1 MVGSLPQSC
10 ARLLTIWRRRVA
22 EALVSYAP
30 PSRERSRI
38 EPMDLWRRWEA
49 MKSQRALWEFDWQ
62 DIVNYLIPGANDIL
76 FWRAPGMSR
85 TEYIFDS
92 RVLTYPQTLAANMQG
107 AVTNPALQWFRL
119 KFRLEAL
126 NQLQHVNGWLQACDE
141 TMLDVYNASNFYQ
154 AAHTFYVNLGGF
166 GTAAMFCTAR
176 RGTLGVH
183 LQFKTLPTGSYC
195 IAENSDGRVDTLF
208 RECWFSPRQAY
219 QQFGEGV
226 SARTIERMGQAAQM
240 DVPERYLHAVYP
252 REERRSTK
260 VDNRN
265 MPYISVY
272 LDCET
277 KEIVQETGFEEFPY
291 VVSRWE
297 TLSNAPWGFGP
308 GHLALP
314 DVRVLNALT
323 ELNLEQLILWARPPL
338 KMLREGVI
346 GNVSLEPWALN
357 VVSQADALSTLD
369 VTGRPDLIQ
378 IDKADLRQSLR
389 DIFFIDALQGLPPP
403 EASQMTAFEV
413 AQRIEQM
420 QRLMGPAFTRLLSEM
435 LDPLA
440 DRVFGLL
447 LRGRALP
454 FPPQEVLDA
463 ARQNAGQLD
472 VEYEG
477 PLARA
482 QRGTDLR
489 AIGDVV
495 NMGGQIV
502 GLRQD
507 ADVLDNI
514 DWDKAYRHA
523 AGVAGIPRALL
534 RDARD
539 VVILRQVRTQQQQQL
554 QQAEAQRQDAAAMGR
569 VAPAVQALH
578 QASQP
583 AMAA

>member
-1 MVGSLPQSC
+1 MAELSAVR
-10 ARLLTIWRRRVA
+10 ATVLTSSKVNA
-22 EALVSYAP
+22 
-30 PSRERSRI
+30 
-38 EPMDLWRRWEA
+38 MDLWRRWEA
-49 MKSQRALWEFDWQ
+49 MKSARALWEFDYQ
-62 DIVNYLIPGANDIL
+62 DIINYLIPGADDIL
-76 FWRAPGMSR
+76 HWRAPGMSR

-119 KFRLEAL
+119 KFRLDAL
-126 NQLQHVNGWLQACDE
+126 NKMQHVNGWLQACDE

-154 AAHTFYVNLGGF
+154 ASHTYYVNLGGF
-166 GTAAMFCTAR
+166 GTAAMYCTAR
-176 RGTLGVH
+176 RHAPGVH
-183 LQFKTLPTGSYC
+183 LQFKTLATGTYG

-219 QQFGEGV
+219 QLFGEGV
-226 SARTIERMGQAAQM
+226 SARTIERMHQPQAM
-240 DVPERYLHAVYP
+240 DTPERYLHAVYP
-252 REERRSTK
+252 REGRRPNK

-265 MPYISVY
+265 MPFVSAYQ
-272 LDCET
+272 DGET
-277 KEIVQETGFEEFPY
+277 KEIVQESGYEEFPY

-297 TLSNAPWGFGP
+297 TLSKSPLGFGP

-314 DVRVLNALT
+314 DVRVLNKLT
-323 ELNLEQLILWARPPL
+323 ELNLEQLVLWARPPL
-338 KMLREGVI
+338 RMLREGVV
-346 GNVSLEPWALN
+346 GSVSLEPYALN
-357 VVSQADALSTLD
+357 VVTQADALGPLD
-369 VTGRPDLIQ
+369 FTGRPDLVQ

-403 EASQMTAFEV
+403 EASKMTAFEV

-454 FPPQEVLDA
+454 FPPQEVIEA
-463 ARQNAGQLD
+463 ARRNAGQLD

-507 ADVLDNI
+507 MTVLDNI
-514 DWDKAYRHA
+514 DWDEAYRHA
-523 AGVAGIPRALL
+523 AGVAGIPRALM

-539 VVILRQVRTQQQQQL
+539 VVILRQVRAQQQQQL
-554 QQAEAQRQDAAAMGR
+554 QEAEARREDATAMGR
-569 VAPAVQALH
+569 VAPAIETLH
-578 QASQP
+578 QMTQP